1 MKEIPNFDI
10 TKVDVIQV
18 EGTFGDDMSDSYI
31 VEAEYNGEE
40 LTEQQLDWLNQS
52 SHQYDLLVSYFV

>member
-18 EGTFGDDMSDSYI
+18 EGTFGDDMSDCYI

-40 LTEQQLDWLNQS
+40 LTEQQLDWLNES

>member
-40 LTEQQLDWLNQS
+40 LTEQQLDWLNES

>member
-10 TKVDVIQV
+10 TKVHVIEV
-18 EGTFGDDMSDSYI
+18 NGTFGDDMSDSYI

-40 LTEQQLDWLNQS
+40 LTEQQLDWLNES